1 MRDLSAYVL
10 SCAMQ
15 FKTGAKSFQIKRYPP
30 TSQRSLQAWSAVDEH
45 ILNYLEEVETENPKI
60 AICHDRFGFLACTLH
75 ERSPLSVLTFSSQTK
90 SLHKNLT
97 ANKLELEDGQS
108 IDPLN
113 LTDSKVDLAIVKVP
127 KSLDLFRFYLHQM
140 SKILSD
146 DGQIVCGFMTRHF
159 TAQMLK
165 IAETYFSD
173 VRQSRAYKKS
183 RLLYLSGKK
192 PLPESDLLQT
202 INFEGHDDLQTYP
215 GVFAGK
221 SVDIATRF
229 LLENLLLREE
239 DKTIL
244 DLGAGYGVIAQAIH
258 ALDPSREL
266 HLMDDNFLALASAKL
281 NLKAENVHFHYADSM
296 ADLGGQKFDFVVSN
310 PPFHFEHE
318 NNIEIPLGLFAEV
331 KHSLNFGGHFQLVA
345 NHHLNYKT
353 HLGKMF
359 RRVKTVAENPK
370 FVVYDCS

>member
-1 MRDLSAYVL
+1 
-10 SCAMQ
+10 MQ

-30 TSQRSLQAWSAVDEH
+30 TSQRSLQAWNAADEH
-45 ILNYLEEVETENPKI
+45 ILTYLEIAEVENPQI
-60 AICHDRFGFLACTLH
+60 AICHDRFGFLACALH
-75 ERSPLSVLTFSSQTK
+75 ERSPLNVLTYSSQVK
-90 SLHKNLT
+90 ALHKNLT
-97 ANKLELEDGQS
+97 ANKLELTEGRS
-108 IDPLN
+108 VDPLN
-113 LTDSKVDLAIVKVP
+113 LPDTKVDLAIVKIP

-140 SKILSD
+140 FTLLAD
-146 DGQIVCGFMTRHF
+146 DGEIVCGFMTRHF

-173 VRQSRAYKKS
+173 VRQSRAHKKS
-183 RLLYLSGKK
+183 RLLHLTGKK
-192 PLPESDLLQT
+192 TLPETTLLQT
-202 INFEGHDDLQTYP
+202 ISFEGHDDLQTYP

-229 LLENLLLREE
+229 LLDNLLLREE

-244 DLGAGYGVIAQAIH
+244 DLGAGYGVIGKAIH

-266 HLMDDNFLALASAKL
+266 HLMDDNYLANASAKL
-281 NLKAENVHFHYADSM
+281 NLKAGNVHFHYADSM

-318 NNIEIPLGLFAEV
+318 NNIEIPLSLFAEV
-331 KHSLNFGGHFQLVA
+331 KHSLNSGGHFQLVA